1 MQKVHAIRSRC
12 CSPSQGAQHNG
23 PMRWC
28 GRWRRLKR
36 QSSQNPSCAACL
48 LTSPLPAPLACSV
61 RAHPGVGAGRSVRTD
76 AGAGGQQDRAGRC
89 DCAGEEEGWWWGV
102 GWVWGGVW
110 GGVCVCGGWGGG
122 VGGTSLLLHP
132 WAWLAGWGRAGGVGE
147 KVHGAR
153 QAGRQA
159 HLPPSPPLPPLAPPS
174 SSPCPACRLCC
185 QSRRCCAAPAHRPS
199 TRPSLTTTRMSP
211 FAPPPATSLE
221 APAWS
226 SASHEGGSPE
236 PPHLPLSSP
245 RVPSCC
251 PPPPPPPPAFS
262 PPHALY
268 SPTPCAT
275 P

>member
-102 GWVWGGVW
+102 GWVWGGVVC
-110 GGVCVCGGWGGG
+110 GVVCVCVVGGG
-122 VGGTSLLLHP
+122 VGWGGPAFSCTP
-132 WAWLAGWGRAGGVGE
+132 GRGWQDGAGQAEWAKRCMVPG
-147 KVHGAR
+147 R
-153 QAGRQA
+153 QAGRRTS
-159 HLPPSPPLPPLAPPS
+159 PPPLPSLPS
-174 SSPCPACRLCC
+174 
-185 QSRRCCAAPAHRPS
+185 H
-199 TRPSLTTTRMSP
+199 
-211 FAPPPATSLE
+211 
-221 APAWS
+221 
-226 SASHEGGSPE
+226 
-236 PPHLPLSSP
+236 
-245 RVPSCC
+245 
-251 PPPPPPPPAFS
+251 PPPPHPALPAGCAVNRVGAAPPR
-262 PPHALY
+262 
-268 SPTPCAT
+268 PTAPVRDL